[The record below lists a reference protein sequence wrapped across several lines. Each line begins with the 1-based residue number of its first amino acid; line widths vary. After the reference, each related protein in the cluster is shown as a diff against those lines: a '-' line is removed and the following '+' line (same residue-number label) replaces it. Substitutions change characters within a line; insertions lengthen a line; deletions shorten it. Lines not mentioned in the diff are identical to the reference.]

1 MQFLLVYNCLFL
13 SWWVHERSN
22 TNYQAK
28 VITINYNMMDM
39 TRWYSRDGPHKEGS
53 SSWLTWSNCI
63 FRFSFISYIS
73 FVEENAGAHV
83 MLFLKPI
90 GTIIISE
97 SFHNVQ
103 RTNVS
108 GPGADPGVV
117 RVVRSNLLNRKR
129 KHSNLCGFGGKNK
142 WTKKNASLTFVLCK
156 RFLFNLSTW

>member
-1 MQFLLVYNCLFL
+1 MVNL
-13 SWWVHERSN
+13 
-22 TNYQAK
+22 
-28 VITINYNMMDM
+28 I
-39 TRWYSRDGPHKEGS
+39 
-53 SSWLTWSNCI
+53 SNCI

-73 FVEENAGAHV
+73 FVEENAGPHV

-129 KHSNLCGFGGKNK
+129 KHSNLCGF
-142 WTKKNASLTFVLCK
+142 
-156 RFLFNLSTW
+156 